1 MTGSVSVSA
10 LVLRKADW
18 RDYDRMVTLL
28 TAEKG
33 RVDAVVRG
41 CRRPKSELISAS
53 EPFMAG
59 QAQLYRAGGHVSVTA
74 FRPTEAFLP
83 LREDM
88 DRLTLAAQWLRT
100 LERVSL
106 QDAPQGD
113 ILMLALDALSYL
125 SYSGLDPRQVD
136 FMFTVKLSRLLGMLP
151 DFSRC
156 GICQKTYE
164 QTPLGYLPLEGCV
177 CPACRPGAR
186 ILPEGALRILMK
198 APLRPFR
205 AVEKLTGH
213 PDLPEAEAAAQVL
226 LEMK

>member
-1 MTGSVSVSA
+1 MDRHISVNC
-10 LVLRKADW
+10 LVLRRANYK
-18 RDYDRMVTLL
+18 DYDRMVTLL
-28 TAEKG
+28 TDELG

-59 QAQLYRAGGHVSVTA
+59 QAQLYRASGRVTVEA

-83 LREDM
+83 LRQDM
-88 DRLTLAAQWLRT
+88 DRLTAGAAWLRT

-106 QDAPQGD
+106 EDAPQGD

-125 SYSGLDPRQVD
+125 SYSGLDIKQVD
-136 FMFTVKLSRLLGMLP
+136 FMFTVKLCRLLGMLP
-151 DFSRC
+151 DFSSC
-156 GICQKTYE
+156 GVCGRE
-164 QTPLGYLPLEGCV
+164 DAPLGWLPGEGCV
-177 CPACRPGAR
+177 CQSCRPGAR
-186 ILPEGALRILMK
+186 TLTEGARRILLR

-213 PDLPEAEAAAQVL
+213 PDLPAAEQVADTL
-226 LEMK
+226 LELR